1 MVDRSALINPRQ
13 PLWVSAGETV
23 AWYELVIVGNEGCL
37 QATRAA
43 IVLNPFSHTQGCV
56 VMSAPRTAVPIKAV
70 IFDMDGLL
78 LDTEGIYTEV
88 TQIIAERYGRTYDW
102 GIKQHIIG
110 RGAQDLADYVVKA
123 LDLPIT
129 PAEFLEIRE
138 PLMSERFPK
147 ALGMPGA
154 EALVRHLK
162 AHNIPIA
169 VGTSSSR
176 NSFGHKTTLHREWFG
191 LFDTIVTADD
201 PEVGAAKPA
210 PDIFLTAA
218 RRLDVAPEDCL
229 VFEDSPFGVTAAK
242 AAHMTAIAVPDE
254 AMADS
259 KYQHA
264 DQIIRKLADFD
275 LAAYGLPPMA

>member
-1 MVDRSALINPRQ
+1 MN
-13 PLWVSAGETV
+13 
-23 AWYELVIVGNEGCL
+23 
-37 QATRAA
+37 
-43 IVLNPFSHTQGCV
+43 
-56 VMSAPRTAVPIKAV
+56 APRTAVPIKAV

-102 GIKQHIIG
+102 SVKQHIIG
-110 RGAQDLADYVVKA
+110 RGAQDLADYVVK
-123 LDLPIT
+123 
-129 PAEFLEIRE
+129 
-138 PLMSERFPK
+138 
-147 ALGMPGA
+147 
-154 EALVRHLK
+154 ALVRHLK

-218 RRLDVAPEDCL
+218 RRLGVAPGDCL

-275 LAAYGLPPMA
+275 LAAYGLPPMS